1 MERKLQSEIVR
12 WLKFNGAYVI
22 KTRPG
27 MGTPVGAPDVFAFY
41 HGKWLAIEV
50 KAHAK
55 APFRAG
61 QKATL
66 NFLGSHNLH
75 VYVAYPENWSSI
87 KSRLLHDFFSF
98 GKG

>member
-1 MERKLQSEIVR
+1 MEAKLQSEIVK

-27 MGTPVGAPDVFAFY
+27 MGTPVGAPDLFAFY
-41 HGKWLAIEV
+41 KYKWLAIEV
-50 KAHAK
+50 KSSAI

-66 NFLGSHNLH
+66 AHLKSFNPD
-75 VYVAYPENWSSI
+75 VYVAYPENWNSL
-87 KSRLLHDFFSF
+87 KAKLLTDFF
-98 GKG
+98 